1 MFQIK
6 VKNIATMLGHT
17 TISGIANNSTFSGTL
32 KNDDKTI
39 IVESVHSTN
48 MSDLDNVLLEVVDG
62 NISNKD
68 IGSVFFEE

>member
-1 MFQIK
+1 
-6 VKNIATMLGHT
+6 MLGHT

-68 IGSVFFEE
+68 IGSVFLKNKKKLNN